1 MLAIDLVL
9 YVALAWYFDQV
20 RVRVRLRLRLRVSV
34 SVSVRVRVGVRVLR
48 PRSPLSSP

>member
-9 YVALAWYFDQV
+9 YVTLAWYFDQV
-20 RVRVRLRLRLRVSV
+20 RVRLRLRLRVR
-34 SVSVRVRVGVRVLR
+34 VRVRVGVRVLR

>member
-20 RVRVRLRLRLRVSV
+20 RVRV
-34 SVSVRVRVGVRVLR
+34 GVRVLR